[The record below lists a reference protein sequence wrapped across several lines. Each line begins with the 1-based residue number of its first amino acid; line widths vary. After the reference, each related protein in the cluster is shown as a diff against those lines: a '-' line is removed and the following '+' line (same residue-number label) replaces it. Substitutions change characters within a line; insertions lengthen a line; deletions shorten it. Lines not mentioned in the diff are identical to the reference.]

1 MSTFTIDD
9 FDDAIDNG
17 PYVWPGGYPLFF
29 VMSDGDSL
37 GFQAAVDN
45 ADEIREAL
53 INHDDHGWLV
63 TACCI
68 NYEDDFLVCCH
79 DGDPI
84 PSAYGE
90 GGES

>member
-9 FDDAIDNG
+9 FDQAIDNG
-17 PYVWPGGYPLFF
+17 PYAWPGGYPLFF

-45 ADEIREAL
+45 ADEIRQAIL
-53 INHDDHGWLV
+53 NYDNSGWRV
-63 TACCI
+63 VACCI
-68 NYEDDFLVCCH
+68 NYDDDFLVCCH